1 MQSWVKHVFDTV
13 NSYQKQFQYDHL
25 EENRE
30 IQIEEINHAI
40 KQLKQNKACGPDQLP
55 NEIFIQGGRSM
66 EQILCR
72 IFNEIYADENI
83 PDEWKNLEIITL
95 YKGKGDRELM
105 QNRRGITLSS
115 NVEKLFERVLN
126 NRLVKI
132 LEFSEGQAGGRKQRS
147 TVDQLFILKS
157 LINEAK
163 INKKRLYITFIDVE
177 KAYDKTWK
185 ELIMYILWE
194 KNVTGKLWRII
205 KKLNEDLTSQCK
217 STNFG
222 ISEKFIITSSLR
234 QGGVLSVTEF
244 AKMMDTLNEL
254 LMSKNY
260 GVQYGNEKIPS
271 LLLVDDVAIL
281 SETKEEMLQMLNELE
296 LFRKKVLIRT
306 E

>member
-1 MQSWVKHVFDTV
+1 
-13 NSYQKQFQYDHL
+13 
-25 EENRE
+25 
-30 IQIEEINHAI
+30 
-40 KQLKQNKACGPDQLP
+40 
-55 NEIFIQGGRSM
+55 
-66 EQILCR
+66 
-72 IFNEIYADENI
+72 
-83 PDEWKNLEIITL
+83 
-95 YKGKGDRELM
+95 M
-105 QNRRGITLSS
+105 QNRRGITLTS
-115 NVEKLFERVLN
+115 NIEKLFERVLN

-185 ELIMYILWE
+185 ELIMYIPWE

-281 SETKEEMLQMLNELE
+281 SETKEEMLKMLNELE
-296 LFRKKVLIRT
+296 LFRKKCKLGLSKKK
-306 E
+306 